1 VYAGAP
7 LLAQDGL
14 TRNSENALIAKARGR
29 ERHAGKSV
37 LMKFLPTVVCGVLLV
52 LPLTVTSAFAQSST
66 QSGTQS
72 GTQSSSPTK
81 STKAQAAPSGGQSAT
96 SPSNRNIGSLTPG
109 TPTPPA
115 NPITMAQTREL
126 LDLMGYK
133 KIEENNWS
141 QMIAMN
147 KQAAPFIPEDVWTD
161 VQTSISGID
170 YPTLMQPI
178 YAKYLSTDDAAKAL
192 DFYRTPAGKRVLQAM
207 PQMLGESVSAAQ
219 QKGRQAGRDAIEK
232 HRPEI
237 EVAQK
242 KYQAE
247 HPPAGSTGPGAAGP
261 GAGGPGAG
269 GPGAGGAAP
278 SPSTQ
283 PAPAT
288 PQSTTPPPPPTT
300 KPQR

>member
-1 VYAGAP
+1 
-7 LLAQDGL
+7 
-14 TRNSENALIAKARGR
+14 
-29 ERHAGKSV
+29 
-37 LMKFLPTVVCGVLLV
+37 MKFFPTVICGVLLV
-52 LPLTVTSAFAQSST
+52 LPLTANSAFAQSST
-66 QSGTQS
+66 QSGA
-72 GTQSSSPTK
+72 QSSSPSK
-81 STKAQAAPSGGQSAT
+81 STKAQTAPSGQSAT

-109 TPTPPA
+109 TPPPPA
-115 NPITMAQTREL
+115 NPITLAQTREL

-178 YAKYLSTDDAAKAL
+178 YAKYLSTEDAAKAL
-192 DFYRTPAGKRVLQAM
+192 EFYRTPAGKRVLQAM

-237 EVAQK
+237 EAAQK

-247 HPPAGSTGPGAAGP
+247 HAPPAGSTGPGA
-261 GAGGPGAG
+261 GGPGAG
-269 GPGAGGAAP
+269 PGAAAP

-283 PAPAT
+283 SAPST
-288 PQSTTPPPPPTT
+288 PQSTTPPPAPTT